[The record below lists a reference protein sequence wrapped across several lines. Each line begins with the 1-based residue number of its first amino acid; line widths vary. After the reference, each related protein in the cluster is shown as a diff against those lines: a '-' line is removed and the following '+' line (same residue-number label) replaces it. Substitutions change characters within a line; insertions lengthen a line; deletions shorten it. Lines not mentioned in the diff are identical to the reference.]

1 MEHSVPLQK
10 LPPAFEFP
18 EKFKDRMRYD
28 AERQQLVFSGFMCK
42 SNYDEL
48 VRLSPSAE
56 YQIAVERLFELSAQ
70 SLDNQ
75 WPKSTLMLQLLAVL
89 IFLST
94 TLIVVSY
101 FLLWRSKAG

>member
-1 MEHSVPLQK
+1 MEHSAPLRQ
-10 LPPAFEFP
+10 LPPGFEFP

-28 AERQQLVFSGFMCK
+28 AERKQLVFSGFMCK

-48 VRLSPSAE
+48 VRLSSSAE
-56 YQIAVERLFELSAQ
+56 YQVAVERLFELSAQ
-70 SLDNQ
+70 SPDNQ

-94 TLIVVSY
+94 TLIVVLC
-101 FLLWRSKAG
+101 FFPWRSKAG